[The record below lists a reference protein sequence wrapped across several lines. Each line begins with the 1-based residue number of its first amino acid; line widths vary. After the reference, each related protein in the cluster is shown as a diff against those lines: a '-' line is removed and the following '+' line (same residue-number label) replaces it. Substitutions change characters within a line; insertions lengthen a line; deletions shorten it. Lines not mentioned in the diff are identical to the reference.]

1 MKYGYSILMGI
12 FAGALLLYAGLM
24 ALTKDYKIL
33 PFRARTSVKPKNP
46 KKYMTQLA
54 KVVALVACSP
64 ALSAVAGLWN
74 MAAAIIILI
83 VTGVLFIWIGT
94 RFMRNVE

>member
-12 FAGALLLYAGLM
+12 FAGALLLYAGWM